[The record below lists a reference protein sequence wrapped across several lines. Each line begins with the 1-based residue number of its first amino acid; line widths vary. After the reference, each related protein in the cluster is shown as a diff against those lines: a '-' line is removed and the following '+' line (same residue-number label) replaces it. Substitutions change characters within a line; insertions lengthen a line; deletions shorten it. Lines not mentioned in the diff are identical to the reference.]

1 MLDEERRGGG
11 DRRKSDSLNAQ
22 APFLTKD
29 GVVFSDRRKRDERRV
44 LSIEEMFDL
53 DNVEEIEIKPLRYG

>member
-11 DRRKSDSLNAQ
+11 DRRSADSLNTQ

-29 GVVFSDRRKRDERRV
+29 GVVFSDRRKRDDRRV

>member
-29 GVVFSDRRKRDERRV
+29 GVVFSDRRQRDERRT
-44 LSIEEMFDL
+44 LPLEEMFNL
-53 DNVEEIEIKPLRYG
+53 DDVEEIELKPLRFG